1 MGDGRL
7 APARDSAM
15 TMRALDIAFAGRA
28 DEVRARW
35 RRDLWINL
43 LLGGLYT
50 PVARRHVAQYFASR
64 TFVDGEPLETVP
76 VRKSPWPAIVL
87 VVLYVAA
94 RLAQEFGLGPPLP
107 LVVLGGVALL
117 PYVWG
122 VAVGRSVDAL
132 RWRGM
137 HFHFEPGWRRVYR
150 ESWPLLLVGC
160 AWAPLAP
167 LVADAA
173 DRPEAM
179 RLDATTLS
187 LIVPAIALASALLL
201 RLGFQW
207 QRLRITGTR
216 VGGQAV
222 QWDGRFADYLRIWAG
237 TVAAVALTAVLPVA
251 LLRYAL
257 LGSFTL
263 QGLDADRAALAWTAG
278 IVLVWILSV
287 PARLWHA
294 ARMFRFMWSGLRVG
308 DIARID
314 CALDVR
320 RHARMCAVNAWRSL
334 CTAGAR
340 RPEALLQEHRAR
352 LASLRVAALAGGF
365 PALHPPGPPL

>member
-1 MGDGRL
+1 MGDGPH
-7 APARDSAM
+7 APARDSA
-15 TMRALDIAFAGRA
+15 TTLHALPIAFAGAA

-35 RRDLWINL
+35 RRDLWLNL
-43 LLGGLYT
+43 VLGGLYT
-50 PVARRHVAQYFASR
+50 PMARRHAAHYLASR
-64 TFVDGEPLETVP
+64 TLVDGEALEIVP

-87 VVLYVAA
+87 VAFYIAA
-94 RLAQEFGLGPPLP
+94 RVAQEFGYGPPLP
-107 LVVLGGVALL
+107 LVVIGGVLLL

-122 VAVGRSVDAL
+122 VAVARSVDAL

-137 HFHFEPGWRRVYR
+137 DFRFTPGWRRIYR
-150 ESWPLLLVGC
+150 ESWPLLLLGC
-160 AWAPLAP
+160 AWAPWTP

-173 DRPEAM
+173 DHPEAM
-179 RLDATTLS
+179 QLDAVTLS
-187 LIVPAIALASALLL
+187 LIAVGVVFALALLL

-222 QWDGRFADYLRIWAG
+222 QWDGRFSEYARVWAA
-237 TVAAVALTAVLPVA
+237 TAAAVALTAVLPVV

-263 QGLDADRAALAWTAG
+263 QGLDPDRAALAWAAG
-278 IVLVWILSV
+278 ILLVWILSV
-287 PARLWHA
+287 PARAWHA
-294 ARMFRFMWSGLRVG
+294 ARLFRYTWSGLRVG
-308 DIARID
+308 SIARID

-320 RHARMCAVNAWRSL
+320 RHARLRAVNAWRTL

-340 RPEALLQEHRAR
+340 RPEAVLDDYRGR
-352 LASLRVAALAGGF
+352 LASLRVEILAGGF
-365 PALHPPGPPL
+365 PTRPPPAPPL